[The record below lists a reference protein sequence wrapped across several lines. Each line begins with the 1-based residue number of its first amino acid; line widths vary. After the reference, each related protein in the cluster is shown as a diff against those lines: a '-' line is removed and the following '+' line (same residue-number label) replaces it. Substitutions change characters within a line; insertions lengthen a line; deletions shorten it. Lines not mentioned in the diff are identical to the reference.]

1 MRRSLSLYARYI
13 LISRLKPPT
22 IFLLLIS
29 NLLLITPTLHHTGVG
44 NLDTAFAQEP
54 STPLDLGIQLLNEG
68 RFDEALK
75 AFEKAMTLDP
85 GNPLPHYYAGVAYHR
100 NRQPVPAMNS
110 LNRAL
115 SLRPGMPEV
124 ILEIGSIMEGL
135 GLFDKAR
142 EAYRSVAGGKENAE
156 LAKEAGER
164 LRRLEVT
171 EHSRAAGRLLQEKQ
185 WEEALKELEWVLSLT
200 PEDAE

>member
-1 MRRSLSLYARYI
+1 MINTGIRQVMQFYRKSQTGSSEVLGRLMCLHVMVEMRLQLFFR
-13 LISRLKPPT
+13 KH
-22 IFLLLIS
+22 LL
-29 NLLLITPTLHHTGVG
+29 NRTPTHHLPLRGGG

-68 RFDEALK
+68 KLDEALK
-75 AFEKAMTLDP
+75 AFENALTLDP

-100 NRQPVPAMNS
+100 KRQPVPAMSS

-156 LAKEAGER
+156 LAGEAGER
-164 LRRLEVT
+164 LRRLALM
-171 EHSRAAGRLLQEKQ
+171 EH
-185 WEEALKELEWVLSLT
+185 
-200 PEDAE
+200 